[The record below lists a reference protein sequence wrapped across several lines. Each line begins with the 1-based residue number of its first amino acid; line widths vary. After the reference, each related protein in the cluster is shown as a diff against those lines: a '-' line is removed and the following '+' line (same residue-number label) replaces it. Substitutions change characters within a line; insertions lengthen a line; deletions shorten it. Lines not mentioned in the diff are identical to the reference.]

1 MHPKVR
7 QIETMAQAE
16 AFEMRKAKAS
26 EMSPEIPSF
35 RPGDTVKIAVRVVE
49 GEKER
54 IQNFQGVV
62 IARRGSGMNE
72 TFRVRKISN
81 GVGVERIFPVNS
93 PIIQSMTVLKSGKVR
108 RAKLYYLRGMSDKK
122 IRQKLS

>member
-7 QIETMAQAE
+7 QIEAMAQAE

>member
-1 MHPKVR
+1 MNPIIR
-7 QIETMAQAE
+7 RIEEQAVAE
-16 AFEMRKAKAS
+16 AFEFRKSKAG
-26 EMSPEIPSF
+26 EASPEIPDF

-49 GEKER
+49 GDKER

-81 GVGVERIFPVNS
+81 GVGVERIFPIHS
-93 PIIQSMTVLKSGKVR
+93 PIIQSLTVVKSGSVR